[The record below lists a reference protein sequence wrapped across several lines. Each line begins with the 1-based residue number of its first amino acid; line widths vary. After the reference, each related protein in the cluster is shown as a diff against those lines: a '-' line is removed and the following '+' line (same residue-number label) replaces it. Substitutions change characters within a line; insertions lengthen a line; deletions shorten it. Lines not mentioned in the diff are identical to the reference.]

1 MKIRTA
7 ATLVPPIA
15 FLSTRLI
22 FALGSSLAVAFLV
35 LLVLLLVAHYRLL
48 RLFGE
53 YLKFCEAC
61 RASPEAKTD
70 EIENKERHIGMPSK
84 EQLL

>member
-7 ATLVPPIA
+7 ATFVPPIA

-22 FALGSSLAVAFLV
+22 FALGSSLAVAFLI
-35 LLVLLLVAHYRLL
+35 LLVLLVAHYRLL

-70 EIENKERHIGMPSK
+70 EIEKKERHIGMPSK
-84 EQLL
+84 LQLL